1 MMLRHMAWMMFVL
14 CVSACSSSDEEAL
27 QQWMAQQHVQARV
40 RVSALGEPQ
49 RFEPATYSVSQVLA
63 PFSKDNLLRG
73 LQRDASRGA
82 ASNALIAPELARRK
96 EPLEAYPLDA
106 MAMVGSLRQAGQLV
120 ALVRVDQQLFQVRV
134 GSHLGGNYGR
144 VTRVTESQVLLR
156 ELVQDTVGEW
166 MERTAALQL
175 QEGLK

>member
-1 MMLRHMAWMMFVL
+1 MLRRMACMVFVL
-14 CVSACSSSDEEAL
+14 CLSACSSSDEEAL

-40 RVSALGEPQ
+40 RVSSLGEPQ
-49 RFEPATYSVSQVLA
+49 RFEPATYSVSQVPD
-63 PFSKDNLLRG
+63 PFSKDKLLRG
-73 LQRDASRGA
+73 LQRDASRGV